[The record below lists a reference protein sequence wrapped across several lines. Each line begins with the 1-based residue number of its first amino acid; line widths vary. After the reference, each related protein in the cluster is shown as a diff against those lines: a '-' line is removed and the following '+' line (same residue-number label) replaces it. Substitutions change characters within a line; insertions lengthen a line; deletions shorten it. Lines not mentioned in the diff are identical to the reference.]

1 MTITADIKYK
11 LLSLALLFN
20 IFCATAQDIVIDKL
34 KTKISNHPKQDT
46 FRVNRLNELGRSVG
60 LAPDLKEDV
69 AVEAVTISRKI
80 NYAEGEGYALA
91 NLGAAYSQAGNKP
104 KATIVL
110 QQAES
115 IAKNTGNQ
123 NLLSLTLSRMAL
135 NAIAV
140 DNKKAL
146 SYGLQAENLAL
157 QTGNK
162 EFEFLAQRT
171 TGNIYQ
177 ISLTDYP
184 NAMKYYLKALASAEA
199 TGSLKNLAF
208 SWSNLAGLYSA
219 IGDQKNALLFY
230 EKVVNAN
237 KKLGNKDLA
246 RNILT
251 NIGERYR
258 LMGNYPAAIKN
269 YKESLDGETDANA
282 IAIAE
287 SNLADVYTKLDSL
300 PLAFKY
306 AFNSLAMAKEQDD
319 KEGESWIYG
328 ILSRAYLKK
337 QMVDSAIY
345 YGQQGLAAAKEMGT
359 VEYLR
364 DNTFAL
370 ANAYTY
376 KRDYQNAYLNH
387 IQYIAYRDSMLNS
400 EITNK
405 TSILQY
411 NYDLSKKEAQ
421 ITELNEQKKGQRNFL
436 ISALIVLGLI
446 IISVIVLIRSNRIKQ
461 KANTLLQKQKK
472 EIEYQRDQTNKVL
485 TALKQTQTQLVQ
497 SEKMAS
503 LGELTAGIA
512 HEIQNPL
519 NFVNNFSEVSTELIK
534 EMVDEVDK
542 GNTQEVKAIAS
553 DLIQNLEKINH
564 HGQRAAAIVKGML
577 QHSRSSS
584 GVKEPTDINALC
596 DEYLRLSYHGLRAK
610 DKSFNATLKTDFD
623 NSIGKINIIPQ
634 DIGRVVLNLINN
646 AFYAVDEKKKSPHPL
661 KGSTE
666 TYEPTVT
673 VTTRRLGSPLA
684 TGDGGKV
691 EIKVTDNGPGIPQN
705 IIDKIFQPFFTT
717 KPTGQ
722 GTGLGLSLSYDI
734 VKAHGGELKV
744 ETLSAAAAAGAGN
757 EAQGSVFII
766 QLPVSGNI

>member
-1 MTITADIKYK
+1 MTITATIKYK

-20 IFCATAQDIVIDKL
+20 ILCATAQDIVIDKL
-34 KTKISNHPKQDT
+34 KTQISNHPKQDT
-46 FRVNRLNELGRSVG
+46 FRVNRLNELGRSYG
-60 LAPDLKEDV
+60 LASDLKED
-69 AVEAVTISRKI
+69 AANEAITISRKI
-80 NYAEGEGYALA
+80 NYAEGEGYALS
-91 NLGAAYSQAGNKP
+91 NLGTAYTQAGDQP
-104 KATIVL
+104 KAAIVL

-115 IAKNTGNQ
+115 IAKKTGNK
-123 NLLSLTLSRMAL
+123 NLLSLILSRMAF
-135 NAIAV
+135 NARVV

-146 SYGLQAENLAL
+146 SYGLQAEKLAL

-162 EFEFLAQRT
+162 EFEFLAQKIIGT
-171 TGNIYQ
+171 IYNV
-177 ISLTDYP
+177 SLTDYP

-199 TGSLKNLAF
+199 TGSLKNLAL
-208 SWSNLAGLYSA
+208 SWSDLATLYSV
-219 IGDQKNALLFY
+219 IGDQENALLFY
-230 EKVVNAN
+230 EKAVNAN
-237 KKLGNKDLA
+237 KILGNKDLA
-246 RNILT
+246 RIILA

-269 YKESLDGETDANA
+269 YKESLDGETDANS
-282 IAIAE
+282 IAVAE

-405 TSILQY
+405 TSMLQY

-461 KANTLLQKQKK
+461 KANTLLQKQKQ

-485 TALKQTQTQLVQ
+485 TELKQTQTQLVQ

-519 NFVNNFSEVSTELIK
+519 NFVNNFSEVSNELI
-534 EMVDEVDK
+534 DEIEEERSK
-542 GNTQEVKAIAS
+542 SQEARDETLVSEILS
-553 DLIQNLEKINH
+553 DIKDNLSKINH
-564 HGQRAAAIVKGML
+564 HGKRADAIVKGML
-577 QHSRSSS
+577 EHSRKST
-584 GVKEPTDINALC
+584 GEKVLTDINALA
-596 DEYLRLSYHGLRAK
+596 DEYLRLSFHGM
-610 DKSFNATLKTDFD
+610 
-623 NSIGKINIIPQ
+623 
-634 DIGRVVLNLINN
+634 
-646 AFYAVDEKKKSPHPL
+646 
-661 KGSTE
+661 
-666 TYEPTVT
+666 
-673 VTTRRLGSPLA
+673 
-684 TGDGGKV
+684 
-691 EIKVTDNGPGIPQN
+691 
-705 IIDKIFQPFFTT
+705 
-717 KPTGQ
+717 
-722 GTGLGLSLSYDI
+722 
-734 VKAHGGELKV
+734 
-744 ETLSAAAAAGAGN
+744 
-757 EAQGSVFII
+757 
-766 QLPVSGNI
+766 